1 MLCFLI
7 CQKEIWNYGYMKK
20 CQLCLFSI
28 VPIGIKPTYVE
39 LATYFSENKVDLQ
52 KVSKFVRIKI
62 PIQNIF
68 DTQAVQTIRALKN
81 KI

>member
-1 MLCFLI
+1 M
-7 CQKEIWNYGYMKK
+7 
-20 CQLCLFSI
+20 
-28 VPIGIKPTYVE
+28 PIGIKPTYVE